1 MSGTLDNEPDYGT
14 PKGFWRMILS
24 GQVISHTVTYG
35 WEAGM
40 SASLQYSNT
49 LTLEGETSAGFMDFY
64 GATIGGS
71 VATTIGGELSTSMA
85 VSGE

>member
-1 MSGTLDNEPDYGT
+1 MWKN
-14 PKGFWRMILS
+14 ILS

-35 WEAGM
+35 WELGM
-40 SASLQYSNT
+40 STSVQLSST
-49 LTLEGETSAGFMDFY
+49 LTLSAETEAGFMDFY

-71 VATTIGGELSTSMA
+71 TATTIGTELSTSMA

>member
-1 MSGTLDNEPDYGT
+1 MQGLLECVNVNTFSNLNLQYDTTAYHRYTRTMSGTLDNEPDYGT

-49 LTLEGETSAGFMDFY
+49 LTL
-64 GATIGGS
+64 
-71 VATTIGGELSTSMA
+71 
-85 VSGE
+85 